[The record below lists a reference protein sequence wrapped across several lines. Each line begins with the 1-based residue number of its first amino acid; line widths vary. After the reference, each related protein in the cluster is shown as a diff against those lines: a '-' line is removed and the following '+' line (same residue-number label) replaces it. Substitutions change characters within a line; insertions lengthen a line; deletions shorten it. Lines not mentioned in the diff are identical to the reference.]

1 MVFWFNVLYL
11 FLKLSVVNYCLP
23 FSDYPLNFVTDLANI
38 YVMVETPCKFTHVCY
53 KLGAIQQLRG
63 PDFRQF
69 LQPNSLEWIKMDVLH
84 SKSILCDVTP
94 VDFLLTPPP
103 HTPLLVHV
111 VIECPIT
118 TNKMCNSPQK
128 LHEINCRVRMYLRKI
143 LFCQSFFF
151 ACLL

>member
-1 MVFWFNVLYL
+1 MVFWFNVLHL

-63 PDFRQF
+63 PNVRHF
-69 LQPNSLEWIKMDVLH
+69 LPPIPLEWTKMDILH
-84 SKSILCDVTP
+84 STIYPLWRDPCGLSTD
-94 VDFLLTPPP
+94 PPP
-103 HTPLLVHV
+103 PLLVHV

-128 LHEINCRVRMYLRKI
+128 IAWNKLSRPYVSAQNFI
-143 LFCQSFFF
+143 LPVFFF